1 MATRAI
7 WSKMVENVTVTW
19 HAVDAVE
26 SIAVDMKAI
35 CAQRADEARN
45 ITRASLRP
53 FRKIADP

>member
-19 HAVDAVE
+19 HAVDAVA

-35 CAQRADEARN
+35 CAQRADDARN